1 MAAFAYKAVTQE
13 GRLET
18 GELEAAD
25 AEAVLRILD
34 RRGLIPVSVDERK
47 AGTRESAARRLSVSA
62 PQVTRFLSDLSIMVN
77 AGIRV
82 DEALSIME
90 REFDNGRL
98 RPVVSRLRGELA
110 NGRSF
115 SQALEDW
122 PRLFPPF
129 QVAMI
134 RIAERAGRLPVL
146 LARVAEERQ
155 RFEGLAAKVSEALRY
170 PAFLLAGVVAVM
182 IFFLVGVVPQFEP
195 VLAQTGQANGFVE
208 IMFSVSRGVRNNR
221 DLILAG
227 AALLLLIGLLAG
239 RRPGFRARLRKF
251 VSRLPFLSDIATSYR
266 TARFSRLMGIM
277 VEAGVG
283 VPAAIKLIGDAID
296 PADPDQR
303 ADRASD
309 AVRQGRRIGEAL
321 EIMALPGLAVRMLR
335 IGEESGDLSG
345 LAYRAADVYEA
356 RLERQLSRLVGF
368 IGPAAV
374 IIISVLIGGMIV
386 SIMSALMS
394 FNELVR

>member
-47 AGTRESAARRLSVSA
+47 AGARGSAARRLSVSA
-62 PQVTRFLSDLSIMVN
+62 PQVTRFLSDLSIMIN

-155 RFEGLAAKVSEALRY
+155 RFEGLTAKVSEALRY

-195 VLAQTGQANGFVE
+195 VLAQTGQADGFVQF
-208 IMFSVSRGVRNNR
+208 MFAVSRGVRNNR

-251 VSRLPFLSDIATSYR
+251 VARLPFLSDIATSYR

-303 ADRASD
+303 AERASD

-321 EIMALPGLAVRMLR
+321 EIVALPGLAVRMLR

-345 LAYRAADVYEA
+345 LAYRAADFYEA

-374 IIISVLIGGMIV
+374 ITISVLIGGMIV

>member
-1 MAAFAYKAVTQE
+1 MTAFAYKAVTPE
-13 GRLET
+13 GRVET
-18 GELEAAD
+18 GELDAAD
-25 AEAVLRILD
+25 ADAVLRILD
-34 RRGLIPVSVDERK
+34 RRGLIPVSVDQRK
-47 AGTRESAARRLSVSA
+47 ASTPRTGRRLNVA
-62 PQVTRFLSDLSIMVN
+62 ATQVTRFLSDLSIMIN

-98 RPVVSRLRGELA
+98 RPVVSHLRGELA

-122 PRLFPPF
+122 PGLFPPF

-134 RIAERAGRLPVL
+134 RIAERSGRLPVL

-155 RFEGLAAKVSEALRY
+155 RFETLSAKVSEALRY

-182 IFFLVGVVPQFEP
+182 VFFLVGVVPQFEP
-195 VLAQTGQANGFVE
+195 VLAQTGQGNEFVQV
-208 IMFSVSRGVRNNR
+208 MFGLSRWVRNNS
-221 DLILAG
+221 DLILGGLAG
-227 AALLLLIGLLAG
+227 LLLVGLLAG
-239 RRPGFRARLRKF
+239 RRPAFRARLRKA
-251 VSRLPFLSDIATSYR
+251 VSRLPFLSEIAVSYR
-266 TARFSRLMGIM
+266 TARFARLMGIM
-277 VEAGVG
+277 VEAGVA
-283 VPAAIKLIGDAID
+283 VPVAVKLIGDAID
-296 PADPDQR
+296 PADLELR
-303 ADRASD
+303 AERASD
-309 AVRQGRRIGEAL
+309 AVRQGRRLGEAL
-321 EIMALPGLAVRMLR
+321 EILRLPALAVRMLR
-335 IGEESGDLSG
+335 LGEESGDLSG
-345 LAYRAADVYEA
+345 LAYRAADFYEA

-394 FNELVR
+394 FNDLVR

>member
-1 MAAFAYKAVTQE
+1 MTAFAYKAINPE
-13 GRLET
+13 GHVET

-34 RRGLIPVSVDERK
+34 RRGLIPVSVDRRGADPAR
-47 AGTRESAARRLSVSA
+47 AGRRLRIAA
-62 PQVTRFLSDLSIMVN
+62 PQVTRFLSDLSIMIN

-98 RPVVSRLRGELA
+98 RPVVSHLRGELA

-122 PRLFPPF
+122 PGLFPPF
-129 QVAMI
+129 QVAMV
-134 RIAERAGRLPVL
+134 RIAERSGRLPVL
-146 LARVAEERQ
+146 LARVAQERQ

-170 PAFLLAGVVAVM
+170 PAFLLMGVVAVM
-182 IFFLVGVVPQFEP
+182 VFFLVGVVPQFEP
-195 VLAQTGQANGFVE
+195 VLAQTGESNDFIE
-208 IMFSVSRGVRNNR
+208 FMFSFSRAVRDNS
-221 DLILAG
+221 DLILGG
-227 AALLLLIGLLAG
+227 AAMLLLAGLLAG
-239 RRPGFRARLRKF
+239 RRPAFRARLRKL
-251 VSRLPFLSDIATSYR
+251 STRLPFLSEIAISYR

-277 VEAGVG
+277 VEAGVA
-283 VPAAIKLIGDAID
+283 VPAAIKLIGDAVD
-296 PADPDQR
+296 PADPELR
-303 ADRASD
+303 AERASD
-309 AVRQGRRIGEAL
+309 AVRQGRRLGEAL
-321 EIMALPGLAVRMLR
+321 EIVALPGLAVRMLR
-335 IGEESGDLSG
+335 LGEESGDLSG
-345 LAYRAADVYEA
+345 LAYRAADFYEA